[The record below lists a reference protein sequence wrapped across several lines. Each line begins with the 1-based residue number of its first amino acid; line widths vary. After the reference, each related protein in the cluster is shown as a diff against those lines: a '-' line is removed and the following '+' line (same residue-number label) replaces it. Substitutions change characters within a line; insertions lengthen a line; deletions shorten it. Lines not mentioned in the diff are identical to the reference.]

1 MKALTLEAY
10 NDFQFGDAPDPECG
24 PDDVIVQIRACGI
37 CGSDIHGMDG
47 SSGRRIPPII
57 MGHEA
62 AGVIDSLGSN
72 VSGWNEGDRVT
83 FDSMIYCEG
92 CDVCDAGQTN
102 LCETRMVIGVSC
114 DDYRRHGCF
123 AEKATIPG
131 RLLMKIPD
139 NVTFEQ
145 AAFVEPVSVALHAVN
160 CVPLKE
166 GDTAL
171 VVGTGMIG
179 LLVVQ
184 ALKAKGAKTVYCI
197 DKDEKR
203 LKLAKEL
210 GAAECFS
217 ADDSAAVEKIR
228 QRTDGLGVDVAMEVV
243 GITPTINAAMD
254 ALRLGG
260 SLGAVGNISATVDF
274 PLQKLVTREIS
285 VHGSAGSSGECY
297 EALDRIA
304 DGSIRVD
311 PLISA
316 AAPLSE
322 GADWFKKLYD
332 GSDLM
337 KVILKPS

>member
-1 MKALTLEAY
+1 MKALTLAAY
-10 NDFQFGDAPDPECG
+10 NDFQFGDAPDPDCG
-24 PDDVIVQIRACGI
+24 GGDVVVNIKACGI

-62 AGVIDSLGSN
+62 AGEIDSVGAN
-72 VSGWNEGDRVT
+72 VADWSPGDRVT
-83 FDSMIYCEG
+83 FDSMIFCGECERCKSG
-92 CDVCDAGQTN
+92 HTN
-102 LCETRMVIGVSC
+102 LCEKRMVIGVSC

-123 AEKATIPG
+123 AEKATIPA
-131 RLLMKIPD
+131 RLLMKIPE

-145 AAFVEPVSVALHAVN
+145 AAFVEPVSVALHAVS
-160 CVPLKE
+160 CVPVKE

-179 LLVVQ
+179 LLVLQ

-197 DKDEKR
+197 DRDEER
-203 LKLAKEL
+203 LKLAQEL
-210 GAAECFS
+210 GADECFS
-217 ADDSAAVEKIR
+217 ADEEGVVEKIR
-228 QRTDGLGVDVAMEVV
+228 ALTDDLGVDVAMEVV
-243 GITPTINAAMD
+243 GITPTINTAID
-254 ALRLGG
+254 CLRLGG
-260 SLGAVGNISATVDF
+260 SLGAVGNIAATVDF

-285 VHGSAGSSGECY
+285 VYGSAGSSGECY

-316 AAPLSE
+316 SVPLSE
-322 GADWFKKLYD
+322 GAEWFHKLHK
-332 GSDLM
+332 GGGDLL
-337 KVILKPS
+337 KVILKP